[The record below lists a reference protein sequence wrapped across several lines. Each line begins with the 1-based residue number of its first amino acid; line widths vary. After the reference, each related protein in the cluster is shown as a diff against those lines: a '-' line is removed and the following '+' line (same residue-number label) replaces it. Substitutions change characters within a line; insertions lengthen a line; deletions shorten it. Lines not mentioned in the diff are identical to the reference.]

1 MPIATHHIL
10 TLEIRK
16 SDAEA
21 LAERIESE
29 WGYSVI
35 QLERPNHDRAWL
47 EMYFE
52 QPVEAEIAATVM
64 RQWPE
69 VFGLLIRQESP
80 RDWQTFW
87 RHHFHASTIG
97 DHLRIVPIW
106 EKETAGEASG
116 GRKTIWLDPGLSF
129 GTGDHFTTRFCLEMI
144 DRLVP
149 VCAARVQPIRS
160 MLDIG
165 TGSAILAIG
174 ARLLGVEQVVGFDND
189 AIALEQAHENV
200 ALNELTGQITLSV
213 SDITTTLPPPGS
225 FDLVCANVYTT
236 ILLQIAPAVC
246 ACSGRYLVLSGI
258 RDPELDQISI
268 AYTALGFEEIFRDG
282 NGEWGGLA
290 FQRVQKGLS

>member
-16 SDAEA
+16 ADAEA

-52 QPVEAEIAATVM
+52 QPAEAEIAAVVL

-69 VFGLLIRQESP
+69 VFGHQIRQESP

-106 EKETAGEASG
+106 EKDETDEAVD

-149 VCAARVQPIRS
+149 VCALRQQPVRS

-174 ARLLGVEQVVGFDND
+174 ARLLGVEQVSGFDND

-200 ALNELTGQITLSV
+200 ALNKLTGQITLSV
-213 SDITTTLPPPGS
+213 SDITTDPPPPGS

-236 ILLQIAPAVC
+236 ILLQIAPSVC

-258 RDPELDQISI
+258 RDPELDHVSM

-290 FQRVQKGLS
+290 FQRIQKGLS